1 MQKAYER
8 LHIVWLAIAEDKPI
22 DTYTPQD
29 IGRFIDRCFELPRM
43 NISPYNKMT
52 WEERLDVDVP
62 DEDLQSPKSVQ
73 LY

>member
-1 MQKAYER
+1 
-8 LHIVWLAIAEDKPI
+8 
-22 DTYTPQD
+22 
-29 IGRFIDRCFELPRM
+29 M

-73 LY
+73 QYYNQHFAPIEVHSVILTIGVIMKHRCQLNHARTFY